1 MSKIHLLSCV
11 TGIMALWAA
20 TTAQA
25 GWPTGDFLAP
35 PDQVVVIKAGHLYE
49 PKEGKLLPNQVVI
62 IHGDKITDVGPNLP
76 IPSGAKVIDLS
87 SATVMPGMTDAHVH
101 INILLS
107 TTREDERTSTQRALW
122 ALRMAQIHLNA
133 GFTTIFDLDT
143 RDGSFFDVDLRDMIE
158 AGVVQGPRMQVVG
171 AAINPRDKSYARDYD
186 YGTFP
191 VRPHEKDIT
200 GPWALRAAVRE
211 AKAHGVDYIK
221 IFGTDDFAGRN
232 GLWGEDGSFT
242 PHFELTLEE
251 VQAVVD
257 EAHRLGLKVACH
269 SYDGTSKDPCL
280 VAGVDTP
287 NHLVQLDESGIKLM
301 KEKHL
306 IFEPTLD
313 DIVFFEAN
321 DLKESKGRNS
331 MLKMTERAVRLAH
344 QNGVEI
350 AFGSAAVIAP
360 NLMEFGPSKDARV
373 AWAGHQGNQ
382 FAIYVKW
389 GLTPAEALR
398 TTYLGAPHVLN
409 YHMENK
415 IGTIEKG
422 KYADIIAVAGD
433 PLQDITE
440 MERVK
445 FVMKGGLVVRDEG
458 SAAAQRAAQSQ

>member
-1 MSKIHLLSCV
+1 
-11 TGIMALWAA
+11 
-20 TTAQA
+20 
-25 GWPTGDFLAP
+25 
-35 PDQVVVIKAGHLYE
+35 
-49 PKEGKLLPNQVVI
+49 
-62 IHGDKITDVGPNLP
+62 
-76 IPSGAKVIDLS
+76 
-87 SATVMPGMTDAHVH
+87 
-101 INILLS
+101 
-107 TTREDERTSTQRALW
+107 
-122 ALRMAQIHLNA
+122 
-133 GFTTIFDLDT
+133 
-143 RDGSFFDVDLRDMIE
+143 
-158 AGVVQGPRMQVVG
+158 
-171 AAINPRDKSYARDYD
+171 
-186 YGTFP
+186 
-191 VRPHEKDIT
+191 
-200 GPWALRAAVRE
+200 VRE

-221 IFGTDDFAGRN
+221 IFSTDDFAGRN
-232 GLWGEDGSFT
+232 GLWGEDGTFT

-251 VQAVVD
+251 TQAVVD

-313 DIVFFEAN
+313 DIVFFEGN

-331 MLKMTERAVRLAH
+331 MLKMTEHAVRLAH

-360 NLMEFGPSKDARV
+360 NLMEFGPSKDSRV

-398 TTYLGAPHVLN
+398 TTYIGAPHVLN
-409 YHMENK
+409 YHMDRK

-445 FVMKGGLVVRDEG
+445 FVMKGGQVVRDDA
-458 SAAAQRAAQSQ
+458 SAAAQRAAQVQ